1 MTERQLGIG
10 VLNSLLKKL
19 KRYIEEKTSKTDV
32 AIAALAKYLDRGD
45 RFFLGERMTTIKFK
59 LAQV

>member
-45 RFFLGERMTTIKFK
+45 RFFFRRKNDYY
-59 LAQV
+59 